1 MDENAF
7 RIVIAVGVGLVT
19 LAVIVQ
25 AIAMSA
31 IYRVSLAIHQR
42 VEALL
47 KQADPVLAKLDP
59 VVEKSGPL
67 VDRLIP
73 MLEKTGQ
80 AAEKVGHAAEGAAN
94 LVASVRKTVE
104 DNRPKVSEVFEEAA
118 AIATTGRKQVERL
131 GGLLYEAGDRARNRL
146 EQIDTAV
153 ENTVEQVEH
162 AGDSIRHAV
171 LRPVLEVNGLA
182 AGISAAVSTLVRGPR
197 RSSVDSAT
205 QDEEMFI

>member
-7 RIVIAVGVGLVT
+7 RIVIAVGVGLVAAA
-19 LAVIVQ
+19 LVVQ

-31 IYRVSLAIHQR
+31 IYRVALAIHKR

-47 KQADPVLAKLDP
+47 RQADPVLGKLEP

-67 VDRLIP
+67 IDRLIP
-73 MLEKTGQ
+73 MMEKTGTAIEKVGQ
-80 AAEKVGHAAEGAAN
+80 AAEKTAAM
-94 LVASVRKTVE
+94 VSSVKQVVE
-104 DNRPKVSEVFEEAA
+104 DARPRVSEVCGEAL
-118 AIATTGRKQVERL
+118 AITKTGRQQVERI
-131 GGLLYEAGDRARNRL
+131 GDLICQASGIAHNRL

-153 ENTVEQVEH
+153 ENTVGQVEH
-162 AGDSIRHAV
+162 AGDSIRQAV
-171 LRPVLEVNGLA
+171 MRPVREVNGLA